1 MNTNDLTYLLNKPHA
16 INEKQTMALE
26 IILQQFPFFQS
37 ARALHLKGLYNQE
50 SFRYNYELKKTAAHT
65 HDRSILFDFITS
77 QQFATLQKNH
87 IENQEAIIHN
97 ITVTD
102 SFIVNP
108 IPEENI
114 ENIEEVQEDLQELT
128 IEEKTEEV
136 SQLLVEETTPY
147 ETASEI
153 IIEGEITI
161 ESTIKSTIE
170 RIIDTNEDIIAE
182 EGFSEENK
190 TAENKILEEK
200 LEIGK
205 PLEFNQSEKHSFQEW
220 LQLTKFAPIEREIE
234 EKIEVK
240 EDEKLKKIDIIDR
253 FIELNPKI
261 SPVKEIVATPL
272 NISKSIEE
280 PTHLMTETLAKIYL
294 EQKKY
299 QKAIQAYEILILKYP
314 EKSSFFANRIKDIKD
329 LQQNN
334 N

>member
-1 MNTNDLTYLLNKPHA
+1 LNTTDLTYLLNKPHA

-37 ARALHLKGLYNQE
+37 VKALHLKGLYNQE

-65 HDRSILFDFITS
+65 NDRSILFDFITS
-77 QQFATLQKNH
+77 DNFTTLQKNN
-87 IENQEAIIHN
+87 IKNQEEIINN
-97 ITVTD
+97 ISVVE
-102 SFIVNP
+102 SLVVVNETQ
-108 IPEENI
+108 EEISN
-114 ENIEEVQEDLQELT
+114 ETLEEDTLELETQIEETKEN
-128 IEEKTEEV
+128 
-136 SQLLVEETTPY
+136 S
-147 ETASEI
+147 
-153 IIEGEITI
+153 ITI
-161 ESTIKSTIE
+161 
-170 RIIDTNEDIIAE
+170 
-182 EGFSEENK
+182 
-190 TAENKILEEK
+190 EEK

-205 PLEFNQSEKHSFQEW
+205 PLEFNQNEKHSFQEW
-220 LQLTKFAPIEREIE
+220 LQLTKFSPIERENE
-234 EKIEVK
+234 EKEDTK

-261 SPVKEIVATPL
+261 SPVKETTSIPL
-272 NISKSIEE
+272 NIGKSSEE